1 MIDFIGMGSAFNTK
15 LGNTSAFVEK
25 GKDLI
30 LIDCGCTVFHKIQ
43 ELNLLE
49 GKENINI
56 IITHTHPDHA
66 GSLGDIIFYVYY
78 ILKNRV
84 NIFHPNK
91 QHMENFLSC
100 IGVNK
105 DMYILNSLDNE
116 DIKVDEIG
124 AVNIE
129 FMKSTH
135 VEEIPAYSFI
145 MNIGGKKFYYSGDSS
160 DLPRVIIDKLRNADI
175 QRIYQD
181 TSGLDFPGCVHMPF
195 RKLCEVV
202 QKDIRSNVFCMHLD
216 KSITKETIV
225 NQGFNVVEI
234 V

>member
-1 MIDFIGMGSAFNTK
+1 MIDFMGMGSAFNTK

-43 ELNLLE
+43 ELNLLK

-91 QHMENFLSC
+91 EHMENFLSC

-105 DMYILNSLDNE
+105 DMYVLNSLD
-116 DIKVDEIG
+116 KVVIEADEIG
-124 AVNIE
+124 KVNIE
-129 FMKSTH
+129 FMKSSH
-135 VEEIPAYSFI
+135 VKELVAYSFI
-145 MNIGGKKFYYSGDSS
+145 MELEDKKLYYSGDTNE
-160 DLPRVIIDKLRNADI
+160 LPDSIVNKLKSGDI
-175 QRIYQD
+175 KRIYQD
-181 TSGLDFPGCVHMPF
+181 TSGLDFLGCVHMPF

-202 QKDIRSNVFCMHLD
+202 PMELRINVYCMHLD
-216 KSITKETIV
+216 KSITKDMIV
-225 NQGFNVVEI
+225 KEGFNIVEI